1 MRNVETRRRS
11 LLVQPRFK
19 LSSPP
24 SWRLE
29 CRSVTITCRV
39 AAASDAGDRNGVLT
53 CKKLIICVAVARRVG
68 RYAFRSAGRAA
79 AGILGA
85 HGGPGRA
92 FAAARRPGRRAKRF
106 IAGSEPPA
114 DPRPESRAKKL
125 KPRGATVLSCHCSRR
140 SVTPTSLPALLS
152 LSTLRMPLIA
162 ARLPGDAIFTCAPQS
177 LRGFCPRSRQR
188 TRGSSRPFC
197 RTGRS
202 ASPGCRKPRQPL
214 QARRRR
220 P

>member
-1 MRNVETRRRS
+1 LRNVETRRRS

-19 LSSPP
+19 LSSTP

-53 CKKLIICVAVARRVG
+53 CKKLIICVAVARRVE
-68 RYAFRSAGRAA
+68 AGTRFGPP
-79 AGILGA
+79 AGPRPVFLA
-85 HGGPGRA
+85 HYGGPGRA

-140 SVTPTSLPALLS
+140 SVTPTSLPAL